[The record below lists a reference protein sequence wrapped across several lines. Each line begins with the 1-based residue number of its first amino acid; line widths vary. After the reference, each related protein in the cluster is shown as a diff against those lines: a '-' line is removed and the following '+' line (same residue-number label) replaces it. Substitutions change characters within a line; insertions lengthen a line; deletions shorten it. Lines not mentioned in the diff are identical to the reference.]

1 MGRHDAPERRGHGL
15 IDFLIVF
22 AVALLAAFLLR
33 TYVVEP
39 YQIPTGSMEPTIE
52 IGDMVLAEK
61 VDLTPH
67 AGDIVTFQDPA
78 DPSRP
83 LVKRVIA
90 TEGQTVYLR
99 DGTVYVDGVARN
111 EPYTYGKPS
120 YPLDRTLN
128 GVAISYPY
136 TVPRGCV
143 WVMGDNRTNS
153 ADSRYFGA
161 VPQSSI
167 TGRGFFTYWPLSH
180 IGKLE

>member
-1 MGRHDAPERRGHGL
+1 M
-15 IDFLIVF
+15 
-22 AVALLAAFLLR
+22 
-33 TYVVEP
+33 
-39 YQIPTGSMEPTIE
+39 
-52 IGDMVLAEK
+52 
-61 VDLTPH
+61 
-67 AGDIVTFQDPA
+67 
-78 DPSRP
+78 
-83 LVKRVIA
+83 
-90 TEGQTVYLR
+90 
-99 DGTVYVDGVARN
+99 YVDGVARN

-136 TVPRGCV
+136 TVPQGDV